1 MNKKTTQASDGVASV
16 LNAELGLLKDIINR
30 VADEL
35 NLPTENGNRVHDVLF
50 WLDSPKPIDCTDAE
64 LIKQMNAAAMLAQ
77 KEDGLDETRF
87 ARGFANR
94 VLMHWGNKEG
104 MQKALLTPFTVKT

>member
-1 MNKKTTQASDGVASV
+1 MTDKIEQASAGVASL

-35 NLPTENGNRVHDVLF
+35 GLPTENGNRVHDVLF

>member
-1 MNKKTTQASDGVASV
+1 MNEEKTQIAAGLASD
-16 LNAELGLLKDIINR
+16 LNRELGLLKSIINR

-35 NLPTENGNRVHDVLF
+35 GLPTENGNRVHDLQF
-50 WLDSPKPIDCTDAE
+50 WLDSPKPIDCTDE
-64 LIKQMNAAAMLAQ
+64 QLIKQMNAAAMLAQ
-77 KEDGLDETRF
+77 KEDGIDESRF

>member
-1 MNKKTTQASDGVASV
+1 MTDKNEQSFYGVASE

-35 NLPTENGNRVHDVLF
+35 GLPTENGNRVHDLQF
-50 WLDSPKPIDCTDAE
+50 WLDSPKPIDCTDE
-64 LIKQMNAAAMLAQ
+64 QLIKQMNVAQRLAQ
-77 KEDGLDETRF
+77 KEDGIDESRF

-94 VLMHWGNKEG
+94 VLMHWGSKEG

>member
-1 MNKKTTQASDGVASV
+1 MTEKNTQLEAGLASD
-16 LNAELGLLKDIINR
+16 LNRELGLLKDIINR

-35 NLPTENGNRVHDVLF
+35 NLPTESGNRVHDVLF
-50 WLDSPKPIDCTDAE
+50 WLDSPKPIDCTDE
-64 LIKQMNAAAMLAQ
+64 QLIKQMNVAQRLAQ
-77 KEDGLDETRF
+77 SENGLDEVRF

>member
-1 MNKKTTQASDGVASV
+1 MNEEKTQIVDGVASE
-16 LNAELGLLKDIINR
+16 LNAELGLLKDIITR

-35 NLPTENGNRVHDVLF
+35 NLTTENGNRVHDVLF

-77 KEDGLDETRF
+77 NEDGLDETRF

-104 MQKALLTPFTVKT
+104 MQKALLTPFTAKT